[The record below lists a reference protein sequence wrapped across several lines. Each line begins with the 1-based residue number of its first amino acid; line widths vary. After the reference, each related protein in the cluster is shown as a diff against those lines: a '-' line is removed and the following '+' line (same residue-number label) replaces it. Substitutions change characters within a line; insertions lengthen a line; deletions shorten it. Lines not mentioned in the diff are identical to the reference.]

1 MTPARP
7 DSRSPIPRRDPT
19 VAAHTAGAEATRRHL
34 MSRTLV
40 ADDVQTRPGN
50 REFEPGRVARG
61 ALIAAGTAACLN
73 LLVYVVARAAGV
85 TFTGRFNPAAAET
98 VVGLKD
104 VLGASIV
111 WVVPASAG
119 LLLLNRFMERP
130 SKVFV
135 RVAATFGLLSVA
147 GPITFPEAS
156 LGTKLALAAMH
167 LILTAAIVAA
177 IVVRGRTPRSM
188 R

>member
-1 MTPARP
+1 MNT
-7 DSRSPIPRRDPT
+7 
-19 VAAHTAGAEATRRHL
+19 
-34 MSRTLV
+34 TLV
-40 ADDVQTRPGN
+40 ADDVQTVRVE
-50 REFEPGRVARG
+50 REFECGRVAQG

-73 LLVYVVARAAGV
+73 LVVYLLARAAGV
-85 TFTGRFNPAAAET
+85 TFTGRFNAAAAET
-98 VVGLKD
+98 VVALKD

-119 LLLLNRFMERP
+119 LLLLNRFVARP

-147 GPITFPEAS
+147 GPFTFPEAT
-156 LGTKLALAAMH
+156 LGTKLALTTMH
-167 LILTAAIVAA
+167 LILTAAIVGA
-177 IVVRGRTPRSM
+177 IVVRGRTPRGV

>member
-1 MTPARP
+1 MN
-7 DSRSPIPRRDPT
+7 
-19 VAAHTAGAEATRRHL
+19 G
-34 MSRTLV
+34 TLV
-40 ADDVQTRPGN
+40 AGGVQTVRVE
-50 REFEPGRVARG
+50 REFELGRVAQG

-73 LLVYVVARAAGV
+73 LLVYLVARAAGV
-85 TFTGRFNPAAAET
+85 TFTGRFDAAAPET
-98 VVGLKD
+98 VVALTD

-135 RVAATFGLLSVA
+135 RVAASFGLLSVA
-147 GPITFPEAS
+147 GPFTFPEAT
-156 LGTKLALAAMH
+156 LGTKLALTTMH
-167 LILTAAIVAA
+167 LILTAAIVGA
-177 IVVRGRTPRSM
+177 IVVRGRTPRSV